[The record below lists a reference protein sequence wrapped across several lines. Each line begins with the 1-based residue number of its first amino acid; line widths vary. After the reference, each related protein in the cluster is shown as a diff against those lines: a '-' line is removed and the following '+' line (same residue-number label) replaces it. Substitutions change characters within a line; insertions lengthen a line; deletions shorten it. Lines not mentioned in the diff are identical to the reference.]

1 VGMLISESGKSRTIF
16 NQLKAVLP
24 FLRELA
30 QQTQKITNS
39 AGKYSIFRPNL
50 SNHTFNPVGR

>member
-1 VGMLISESGKSRTIF
+1 MKV
-16 NQLKAVLP
+16 VLP

-39 AGKYSIFRPNL
+39 AGKYSIFKPARGLILPRSGEEN
-50 SNHTFNPVGR
+50 TEQ